1 MIKNI
6 KLSNFRLFDKL
17 NLNIDNPYVIFSGR
31 NAIGKTSILESI
43 FITSTTKSNRTNDI
57 LDVVKFNSLFSSI
70 EIEDELNDYKVVISK
85 EGKYFY
91 KNGDE
96 IKRFSDYIGTLNCL
110 FIGPADIEIVDGQAA
125 SRRKFLDLN
134 ISMFDKKYFNELL
147 RYKKILNER
156 NKVLKD
162 NNPDLIMVNVLTTE
176 LIKSLEYIAKLRI
189 GLINDLNFYLKNISS
204 LMDIEKISLEY
215 EPTYNLNNIKSS
227 FDTRLNS
234 DLFYKATQIGTH
246 RDTFK
251 ILFNGI
257 DAKSYAS
264 HGQLRIIYIAI
275 KLALKEIIAKKKGEP
290 ILLLDDIF
298 QALDNKKIMA
308 ITRYVKSAKQVFITT
323 TSVLGIPDD
332 ILKESI
338 VIRLEGEMEQNG
350 K

>member
-1 MIKNI
+1 
-6 KLSNFRLFDKL
+6 
-17 NLNIDNPYVIFSGR
+17 
-31 NAIGKTSILESI
+31 
-43 FITSTTKSNRTNDI
+43 
-57 LDVVKFNSLFSSI
+57 
-70 EIEDELNDYKVVISK
+70 
-85 EGKYFY
+85 
-91 KNGDE
+91 
-96 IKRFSDYIGTLNCL
+96 
-110 FIGPADIEIVDGQAA
+110 
-125 SRRKFLDLN
+125 
-134 ISMFDKKYFNELL
+134 MFDKKYFNELL

-298 QALDNKKIMA
+298 QELDNKKIMA